1 MKKRATGSNKF
12 PMQAFHQPFEVNLWG
27 QSTIITFFRKCDDKI
42 SVRNPTGL
50 D

>member
-27 QSTIITFFRKCDDKI
+27 QSTIITFSENVMTKYQ
-42 SVRNPTGL
+42 
-50 D
+50 